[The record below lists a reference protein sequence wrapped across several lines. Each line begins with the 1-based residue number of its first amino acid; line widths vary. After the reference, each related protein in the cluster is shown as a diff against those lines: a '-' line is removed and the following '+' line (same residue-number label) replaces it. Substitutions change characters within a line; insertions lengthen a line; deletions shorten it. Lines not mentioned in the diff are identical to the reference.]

1 MMRTI
6 SFVALLSLLF
16 PYIVKS
22 QDIDVVKDN
31 TKFAFDFYSKVS
43 ERETGNI
50 FFSPISLSSAMSMTF
65 AGSSDETKN
74 QISKV
79 FHFESND
86 KKYHQKQ
93 GKIIKRYSS
102 NADSI
107 KLSLVNTLWAEKTY
121 QFKKDYNKLIQKS
134 YSATIHQVDFVGKAE
149 ESRIQINNDISKL
162 TFDKIKELLPSG
174 SINSLTRLVLTN
186 AIYFKGNWKTKFD
199 KKKTFDGNFYIT
211 HQNKINCKM
220 MGVKSRFNYYEGSK
234 IQAIEMP
241 YKGGNFSMVIIL
253 PSAGITLADYTK
265 EFTYSTIEDILK
277 RMTSEDINVSIPKF
291 KISTGYQ
298 LKPLLSE
305 MGMPLAFTDYATF
318 SNMTSKNDLKIS
330 DVFHKAY
337 IEVNEEGTEAAA
349 ATAVVIAVKSIGN
362 DKYFVANRPF
372 IFMIRD
378 RVTGTI
384 LFMGRIVDP
393 TKGEK

>member
-1 MMRTI
+1 MKTI

-16 PYIVKS
+16 SYVVKS
-22 QDIDVVKDN
+22 QEIDVVKDN

-43 ERETGNI
+43 EKETGNI

-93 GKIIKRYSS
+93 GKVIRRYSS

-107 KLSLVNTLWAEKTY
+107 KISLVNTLWAEKTY
-121 QFKKDYNKLIQKS
+121 PFKKDYNKLIKKC

-162 TFDKIKELLPSG
+162 TFDKIKDLLPSG

-186 AIYFKGNWKTKFD
+186 AIYFKGNWKVKFD

-220 MGVKSRFNYYEGSK
+220 MGVKSRFNYYEGPK
-234 IQAIEMP
+234 VQAIELP

-253 PSAGITLADYTK
+253 PSSGVTLADYTK
-265 EFTYSTIEDILK
+265 DFTHKTFEDILK
-277 RMTSEDINVSIPKF
+277 GMSSDEISVSIPKF

-318 SNMTSKNDLKIS
+318 SNMTSRNDLKIS

-362 DKYFVANRPF
+362 EKYFVANRPF
-372 IFMIRD
+372 IFLIRD

-384 LFMGRIVDP
+384 LFIGRVVDP
-393 TKGEK
+393 SKGE